1 MIGENYMKELQVL
14 IAASKLSGAGSATEK
29 QKLLSGCKTETM
41 EWFLQIAANPF
52 KTTKV
57 SKLNII
63 DASTIKEDAFQN
75 IKDKISYLLTVKA
88 AKDED
93 RNYLEDNLSYLDAS
107 YDEKEMLVK
116 ILTKNL
122 NIGIG
127 TSIINKVF
135 GKNFIPD
142 LELMAAQDDMTQID
156 TSKTNYAEIKYDGV
170 RVIAVEEKDGVTF
183 YTRNFNIL
191 NSELMPSI
199 EKEAFDFIETMNLPI
214 VVKADGL
221 CAGKG
226 VIIAQS
232 KDEAKTAVSDMLSG
246 ASFGDAGTSVV
257 VEEYLD
263 GYELSVF
270 AICDGE
276 NYKVLPAAQDHKRVG
291 DGDTG
296 PNTGGMGAYA
306 PTPLVNDDIYKKIE
320 ERVIKPTLK
329 GMQNEGAP
337 FEGVLF
343 IGVMVVKGEPI
354 ILEYNVR
361 FGDPECE
368 ILMPL
373 LATPVSELFYKG
385 ATKQLDK
392 LDIKIKDEFGVGVVI
407 ASENYPYSSSKPAEI
422 TVDEIENELSSS
434 SHISYA
440 GVEKIDGK
448 LMATGGRVLVCV
460 GFGKTI
466 KEARDNA
473 YKLTTKV
480 HFSGK
485 KCRSDIAYQA
495 LK

>member
-1 MIGENYMKELQVL
+1 MNILILGSGGREFSVGLSIFKENAHNLFFMPGNG
-14 IAASKLSGAGSATEK
+14 ATDKLGK
-29 QKLLSGCKTETM
+29 
-41 EWFLQIAANPF
+41 
-52 KTTKV
+52 
-57 SKLNII
+57 NI
-63 DASTIKEDAFQN
+63 N
-75 IKDKISYLLTVKA
+75 IKDYNDLAIW
-88 AKDED
+88 AKDNSIDLTIVGPE
-93 RNYLEDNLSYLDAS
+93 AP
-107 YDEKEMLVK
+107 LV
-116 ILTKNL
+116 
-122 NIGIG
+122 
-127 TSIINKVF
+127 
-135 GKNFIPD
+135 
-142 LELMAAQDDMTQID
+142 
-156 TSKTNYAEIKYDGV
+156 DGV
-170 RVIAVEEKDGVTF
+170 VDIFKKHNLTIFGPSAAAARLEGSKVYMK
-183 YTRNFNIL
+183 NIL
-191 NSELMPSI
+191 KKYNIPTAAFIETSN
-199 EKEAFDFIETMNLPI
+199 EKEAHDFIETMNLPI

-246 ASFGDAGTSVV
+246 TSFGDAGTSVV

-422 TVDEIENELSSS
+422 TIDEIENELSSS